1 MGGIMSLL
9 EVDNLQ
15 VEFQTRRG
23 SVRAVNGVSFCL
35 EREKTL
41 ALVGESGSGKSVSAM
56 SILRLLYENGSIKG
70 GHVRF

>member
-35 EREKTL
+35 ERGKTL
-41 ALVGESGSGKSVSAM
+41 ALVGNEYFAAFRRKREHYRGACT
-56 SILRLLYENGSIKG
+56 L
-70 GHVRF
+70 